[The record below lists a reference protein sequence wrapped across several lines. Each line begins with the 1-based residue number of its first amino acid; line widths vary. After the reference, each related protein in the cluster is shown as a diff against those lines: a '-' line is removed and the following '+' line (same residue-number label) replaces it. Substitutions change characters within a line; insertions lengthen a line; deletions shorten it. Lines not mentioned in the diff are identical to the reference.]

1 MHFQMIK
8 EQMMSSCNRKK
19 IFNLAVVIYFSIY
32 AVSPLIYI
40 CAKQKTPECFSA
52 IKTDCKYGPDLHIF
66 LYEFICSIVASKSC
80 HETSNPISGILLLKK
95 RTVLS
100 EDKAST
106 LIHLSN
112 MAELN
117 DMVMGL
123 SDPSFALS
131 VSSIDNSCENAPKL
145 FSGLSPPRTA

>member
-1 MHFQMIK
+1 MI
-8 EQMMSSCNRKK
+8 SLCNRKK
-19 IFNLAVVIYFSIY
+19 VFSLTVVIYFSIY
-32 AVSPLIYI
+32 AASPLIYI
-40 CAKQKTPECFSA
+40 CAKQKTTECFSA
-52 IKTDCKYGPDLHIF
+52 TNTDCKYGPDLHIF
-66 LYEFICSIVASKSC
+66 LYEFVCSIVTSKSC
-80 HETSNPISGILLLKK
+80 HETSNPITGILLLKK

-117 DMVMGL
+117 DMMIGL

>member
-1 MHFQMIK
+1 MI
-8 EQMMSSCNRKK
+8 SFCNRKK
-19 IFNLAVVIYFSIY
+19 IFGLTVVIYFSIY

-52 IKTDCKYGPDLHIF
+52 AKDDCKYGPDLHIF
-66 LYEFICSIVASKSC
+66 ICEFICSIVASKSC
-80 HETSNPISGILLLKK
+80 HETSNPITGILLLKK
-95 RTVLS
+95 RAVLS

-117 DMVMGL
+117 DMVMVL

-131 VSSIDNSCENAPKL
+131 VSSIDISCENAPKL

>member
-1 MHFQMIK
+1 MIK
-8 EQMMSSCNRKK
+8 EQMISFCNRKK
-19 IFNLAVVIYFSIY
+19 IFGLTVVIYFSIY

-52 IKTDCKYGPDLHIF
+52 TKDDCKYGPDLHIF
-66 LYEFICSIVASKSC
+66 LFEFICSIAASKSC
-80 HETSNPISGILLLKK
+80 HETSNPIHGILLLKK

-117 DMVMGL
+117 DMVMVP
-123 SDPSFALS
+123 SDPSFALYM
-131 VSSIDNSCENAPKL
+131 SSIDNS
-145 FSGLSPPRTA
+145 